1 MTYLDAILLVG
12 FRLFN
17 GDRSRSAIFHLVSG
31 KKTSQTIQDAHLY
44 GAQDFFQLFPGITRE
59 AFDDSC
65 SQLAQRNYLIQLD
78 EQRWNVSKE
87 GDKALINYFNFHR
100 FPIYLKGWLYHDRA
114 AVFWKRLLLLTQSL
128 SNYAYR
134 ENRFYPVQRD
144 PDVQHWVK
152 SMFLKW
158 GNDRIDYT
166 KRLLSELTD
175 LCSDKKFPDHPDFI
189 IQQMTGYQL
198 IGMTSNQLADYF
210 SIDDWEVHIRFL
222 NSLHFI
228 FSEIQNQNKY
238 PILYS
243 MQDDITQKEFVLTV
257 STEKTMTYINQAYS
271 VEQIA
276 QIRNL
281 KNSTIEDHIIEIAL
295 MIQSFSIDR
304 YVQRRMQDEIW
315 QAASQLNHKRMK
327 EIKEMVPD
335 ASFFQIRLVLVS
347 KGRMDSEWKKPYINT
362 LGSGLSEMV
371 KKK

>member
-1 MTYLDAILLVG
+1 MTYLDAILLVC

-31 KKTSQTIQDAHLY
+31 KKTSQTIQDGHLY
-44 GAQDFFQLFPGITRE
+44 GAQDFFQIFPDITRE
-59 AFDDSC
+59 TFDLSC
-65 SQLAQRNYLIQLD
+65 ARLAHSNYLLQLD

-87 GDKALINYFNFHR
+87 GENALKDYFNSHH
-100 FPIYLKGWLYHDRA
+100 FPNHLKGWLYHDRA

-144 PDVQHWVK
+144 PEVQHWVK
-152 SMFLKW
+152 SVFLKW
-158 GNDRIDYT
+158 GNDRNNYT
-166 KRLLSELTD
+166 NRLFLELTD
-175 LCSDKKFPDHPDFI
+175 LCSEEKFPDHPDFI

-198 IGMTSNQLADYF
+198 IGMTANQLAGYF
-210 SIDDWEVHIRFL
+210 SIDIWEVHIRFL

-228 FSEIQNQNKY
+228 FNEIQNQNKY

-243 MQDDITQKEFVLTV
+243 MQEDLTQKEFVLTV
-257 STEKTMTYINQAYS
+257 SSEKTLIYINQAYS

-276 QIRNL
+276 RIRNL
-281 KNSTIEDHIIEIAL
+281 KKSTIEDHIIEITL
-295 MIQSFSIDR
+295 MIHSFSIDR
-304 YVQRRMQDEIW
+304 YVHHSMQEEIW
-315 QAASQLNHKRMK
+315 QAAAQLNNKRIK

-347 KGRMDSEWKKPYINT
+347 KGRMESKWKIPYLNT